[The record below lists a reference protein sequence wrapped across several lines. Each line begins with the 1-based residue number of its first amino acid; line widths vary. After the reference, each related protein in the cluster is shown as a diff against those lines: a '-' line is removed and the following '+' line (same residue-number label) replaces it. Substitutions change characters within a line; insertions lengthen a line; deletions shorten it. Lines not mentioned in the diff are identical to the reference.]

1 MKKNLLLAAF
11 FLAFVMLFTACSD
24 SGAASPQTAL
34 ATGDRPHEGRSM
46 IIYTTTRPE
55 FHDPLLEQFI
65 EETGIRLEF
74 MNAGAG
80 ELLSRIRAEAANPIA
95 DVMLGGLLATTSAH
109 MDLFEDFRSIHEPQ
123 VIESFRNT
131 EGMLTRFQHQGS
143 VLIINTDLI
152 GDIQIN
158 GYADLLNPALRGRIA
173 MTDPSASGS
182 AFDHL
187 VNKLYAMGNGDPHAG
202 WDFVEAFMDNV
213 DGIMLGSS
221 SAVVRGVADGE
232 FVVGLTFEEGPMP
245 YIEGG
250 APVEMVY
257 MEEGVIFGAGGVY
270 IIKGTENRDIA
281 ELFIDFVLS
290 QQAQLLMEETLHRRS
305 VRSDIVADGLLLPLS
320 EINVITADTSY
331 IAQNREE
338 WLDMFMDIM
347 TR

>member
-1 MKKNLLLAAF
+1 MKKFLLTTLLLAISMVF
-11 FLAFVMLFTACSD
+11 FAACSGEETAPT
-24 SGAASPQTAL
+24 SGASG
-34 ATGDRPHEGRSM
+34 GDRPHAGRRLVV
-46 IIYTTTRPE
+46 YTTTRPE
-55 FHDPLLEQFI
+55 FHDPLLESFI
-65 EETGIRLEF
+65 EETGIHLEF

-109 MDLFEDFRSIHEPQ
+109 MDLFEDFRTVHEPQ
-123 VIESFRNT
+123 IIENFKNT

-143 VLIINTDLI
+143 VLIVNTDLI

-158 GYADLLNPALRGRIA
+158 GYADLLNPELRGRIA
-173 MTDPSASGS
+173 MTDPAASGS

-202 WDFVEAFMDNV
+202 WDFVESFMDNV
-213 DGIMLGSS
+213 NGVMLGSS
-221 SAVVRGVADGE
+221 SAVIRGVADGE

-250 APVEMVY
+250 APVEMIY

-270 IIKGTENRDIA
+270 IVNDTPNRDIA
-281 ELFIDFVLS
+281 ELFVDFVLS
-290 QQAQLLMEETLHRRS
+290 HSTQVLMEETLHRRS
-305 VRSDIVADGLLLPLS
+305 VRSDVVADGLLLPLS
-320 EINVITADTSY
+320 DINVIYADTAY
-331 IAQNREE
+331 ITQNRDE
-338 WLDMFMDIM
+338 WLDIFMDIM

>member
-1 MKKNLLLAAF
+1 MKKLLLLAAF
-11 FLAFVMLFTACSD
+11 VIVLLVLFTACSGD
-24 SGAASPQTAL
+24 DTAGAV
-34 ATGDRPHEGRSM
+34 DENRPHAGRRLVV
-46 IIYTTTRPE
+46 YTTTRPE
-55 FHDPLLEQFI
+55 FHDPLLAPFI
-65 EETGIRLEF
+65 EETGIQLEF

-123 VIESFRNT
+123 IIENFRNS

-143 VLIINTDLI
+143 VLIVNTELI

-187 VNKLYAMGNGDPHAG
+187 VNKLYAMGGGNPHAG
-202 WDFVEAFMDNV
+202 WGFVEDFMDNV
-213 DGIMLGSS
+213 NGIILGSS
-221 SAVVRGVADGE
+221 SAVIRGVADGE

-250 APVEMVY
+250 APVKMVY

-270 IIKGTENRDIA
+270 IVRSTQNMDIA
-281 ELFIDFVLS
+281 ELFVNFVLS
-290 QQAQLLMEETLHRRS
+290 QPAQLMMEETLHRRS
-305 VRSDIVADGLLLPLS
+305 VRSDVVADGLLLPLS
-320 EINVITADTSY
+320 DINVIYADTDY
-331 IAQNREE
+331 VAYNRDE